1 MGDRFTFIKMIQN
14 KYVFT
19 PLYVCMNEYLSNL
32 CVIQVKAF
40 ERLREYNITD
50 NTMYSVTSKSC
61 HYAEWP
67 LSECYIIVLL
77 CH

>member
-1 MGDRFTFIKMIQN
+1 
-14 KYVFT
+14 
-19 PLYVCMNEYLSNL
+19 MNEYLSNL